1 MLLNTNRYEE
11 GKIIATMIN
20 IPNMILIGS
29 TARNSGKTT
38 LAVSI
43 IERYKNEMPVYA
55 IKITTI
61 AEKNGKC
68 IHGGSECGVCSNLK
82 DNYEI
87 TEEKKPDGIK
97 DTSLLLASGACQV
110 YWLKVIKEHLSEG
123 IKAVISQI
131 SENALIV
138 CESNS
143 LRKVVNPG
151 FFVIVKNTQVEII
164 KKSASEVWNQADF
177 VFENYFTNDFEEI
190 INEIDRRMDQN

>member
-1 MLLNTNRYEE
+1 
-11 GKIIATMIN
+11 
-20 IPNMILIGS
+20 MILIGS

-68 IHGGSECGVCSNLK
+68 IHGGSDCGVCSNLK

-87 TEEKKPDGIK
+87 TEEKKSDGIK
-97 DTSLLLASGACQV
+97 DTSLLLASGAHQV
-110 YWLKVIKEHLSEG
+110 YWLKVVKEHLKEG
-123 IKAVISQI
+123 INAVIARI
-131 SENALIV
+131 PENALIV

-143 LRKVVNPG
+143 LRKVVHPG
-151 FFVIVKNTQVEII
+151 FFVIVKNTKVGAI
-164 KKSASEVWNQADF
+164 KKSASEVWDQADF
-177 VFENYFTNDFEEI
+177 VFDNNFTDDFAEI
-190 INEIDRRMDQN
+190 TSEIDRRIGQKRIPLFPAKVI